1 MGKYVTLLALQLA
14 ATCLNCMHPSMLTLS
29 SSSNRKPIIEH
40 CRQTLWTMANVT
52 PKPHATSPST
62 YIPTFTVL
70 YFAAASSYTARS
82 SEELPAPVPLAK
94 LFPTLESRYPG
105 ITAKVLKSCAV
116 TVNLEY
122 VDIEEDS
129 EPKPDNVSKRFLIK
143 PGDEV
148 GIIPPVS
155 SG

>member
-1 MGKYVTLLALQLA
+1 MST
-14 ATCLNCMHPSMLTLS
+14 S
-29 SSSNRKPIIEH
+29 
-40 CRQTLWTMANVT
+40 T
-52 PKPHATSPST
+52 PGTKSAGETSQ
-62 YIPTFTVL
+62 TFTIL
-70 YFAAASSYTARS
+70 YFATASTYTNLT
-82 SEELPAPVPLAK
+82 SENLPAPLALDR
-94 LFPTLESRYPG
+94 LFSTLESRYSG

-129 EPKPDNVSKRFLIK
+129 PIKDVHVEAEDSENVSRVFMIQ